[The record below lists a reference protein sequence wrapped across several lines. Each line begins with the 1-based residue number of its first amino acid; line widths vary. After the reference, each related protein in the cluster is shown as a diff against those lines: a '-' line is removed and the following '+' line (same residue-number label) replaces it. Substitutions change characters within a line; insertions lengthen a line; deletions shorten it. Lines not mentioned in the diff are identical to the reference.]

1 MKKIK
6 DKLITIYPQLI
17 FLIVT
22 FCIFMP
28 SSLFLGNIDQ
38 FAVGFAALIPLLM
51 AASLITAAVV
61 ILIGLI
67 VPKKICNI
75 YAAVIFGGALAAY
88 VLGNFLN
95 PDFGVLNGRQIQW
108 SQFKVNGIISTV
120 VWIVLIVVPPVI
132 VCFKKDIM
140 TNIIKWGSLFLSS
153 IQVVTLVVLIVSS
166 KRSVD
171 YSYVVTKNDEF
182 ALSSQGNVVVFI
194 VDTLDNEDA
203 QNYVIDRYCEELK
216 DFTYFDNMIG
226 GGAPTALG
234 VPLMLTGYQYDTT
247 HSLADYRKKAYE
259 EGTLIQDMSD
269 NGYDVKLYT
278 SSEYLNGVNQEAVA
292 NTAGGQKYRISDKV
306 QFFKNIYKM
315 SAFYAFPQII
325 KQYFWFYGDDFA
337 ACQAPE
343 NNNIIQYELDDSQL
357 YAGNKTFTLYHMVGA
372 HAPYE
377 MNEQCV
383 DVGETETSLDKQIQ
397 GVFRYI
403 NGYMQQMKDKGVYDN
418 STVIITADHGGYGL
432 YERPAVFVKMADTH
446 NDVMQVNSDSVTFK
460 NLYATYG
467 EAALGQKSNYG
478 NTLFDMAGVSQSRYH
493 VAPWDV
499 SKGMYPADEYLKNRD
514 YSVFRI
520 EGDAVN
526 PQISVIKDEQQMK
539 NINN

>member
-88 VLGNFLN
+88 VQGNFLN

-315 SAFYAFPQII
+315 SAFYAFP
-325 KQYFWFYGDDFA
+325 
-337 ACQAPE
+337 E

-357 YAGNKTFTLYHMVGA
+357 YADFKNNGGITVDAGNKTFTLYHMVGA

-403 NGYMQQMKDKGVYDN
+403 NEYMQQMKDKGVYDN

-432 YERPAVFVKMADTH
+432 YERPAVFVKLADTH

-467 EAALGQKSNYG
+467 KAALGQKSNYG